1 MTIDWVHFT
10 PWTALAGGAVLG
22 LAAGLF
28 ALLNGRIAG
37 ISGLLAAL
45 FNPND
50 EARAEKLLFVAGLLA
65 TPFIWQLFRALPE
78 VRFEGNAYTLAL
90 AGLIVGI
97 GTRYGA
103 GCTSGHGV
111 CGLSRLSARSL
122 VATLAFMAAGFAT
135 VFTIRH
141 LLGS

>member
-50 EARAEKLLFVAGLLA
+50 EAR
-65 TPFIWQLFRALPE
+65 
-78 VRFEGNAYTLAL
+78 
-90 AGLIVGI
+90 
-97 GTRYGA
+97 
-103 GCTSGHGV
+103 
-111 CGLSRLSARSL
+111 
-122 VATLAFMAAGFAT
+122 
-135 VFTIRH
+135 
-141 LLGS
+141 